1 MKLERDELEKLTKQ
15 SSAMDAARSMVD
27 RSLEDFSG
35 GGQLRQEQQAAVMQ
49 LYRLTAEVK
58 VCQTVLVVSPL

>member
-1 MKLERDELEKLTKQ
+1 ME
-15 SSAMDAARSMVD
+15 AAKSIVD
-27 RSLEDFSG
+27 RSLGDSSG

-58 VCQTVLVVSPL
+58 VGEQTYIFAASAS